1 MAGHAVAAAHQ
12 VTPAGED
19 GADVQTVLEHP
30 GDDEKSTTPDP
41 ATQSDADDRG
51 REQDRAVGAAED
63 GLRSTSH
70 RRTMSPLRAATVLQ
84 VALLIALGTLAGW
97 LGLKAHQ
104 SHQADQQRALFL
116 QVARQGAVNLTTID
130 WHHAESDIQRI
141 LGSATA
147 TFHDDFANRS
157 QPFIDVVHQAQST
170 SVGTV
175 TEAGLES
182 ENGEQAQVL
191 VAVSVKVTAGG
202 AEQTPRAWRMRISV
216 QKVGDD
222 AKVSNVQFV
231 P

>member
-1 MAGHAVAAAHQ
+1 MAGHAVAAAQ
-12 VTPAGED
+12 PLTSASEEGV
-19 GADVQTVLEHP
+19 DVETVLEHP
-30 GDDEKSTTPDP
+30 GDDESTTSDP
-41 ATQSDADDRG
+41 AGPSDGDDGG
-51 REQDRAVGAAED
+51 RERDDAVGAAD
-63 GLRSTSH
+63 GPRSTSR
-70 RRTMSPLRAATVLQ
+70 RRTMSPLRAATVFE
-84 VALLIALGTLAGW
+84 VALLIALATLAAW

-116 QVARQGAVNLTTID
+116 QVARQGALNLTTID
-130 WHHAESDIQRI
+130 WHHAESDVQRI
-141 LGSATA
+141 LSSATS
-147 TFHDDFANRS
+147 TFHDEFANRS

-182 ENGEQAQVL
+182 QNGEQAQVL

-202 AEQTPRAWRMRISV
+202 AEQSPRAWRMRISV

-222 AKVSNVQFV
+222 AKVSNVVFV

>member
-1 MAGHAVAAAHQ
+1 MAGHAVAAAQQ
-12 VTPAGED
+12 VTSAAEES
-19 GADVQTVLEHP
+19 ADAPTGLEHP
-30 GDDEKSTTPDP
+30 GDDESTTPDP
-41 ATQSDADDRG
+41 PTPSNGDDRG
-51 REQDRAVGAAED
+51 GEQDYAVGAAED
-63 GLRSTSH
+63 RLGSTFRRS
-70 RRTMSPLRAATVLQ
+70 TMSPLRAVTVFE
-84 VALLIALGTLAGW
+84 VALLIALGTLGGW

-116 QVARQGAVNLTTID
+116 QVARQGALDLTTID
-130 WHHAESDIQRI
+130 WHHAESDVQRI
-141 LGSATA
+141 LSSATG
-147 TFHDDFANRS
+147 TFHDDFTNRS

-182 ENGEQAQVL
+182 QNGEQAQVL

-202 AEQTPRAWRMRISV
+202 AEQSPRAWRMRISV
-216 QKVGDD
+216 QKAGDD

>member
-1 MAGHAVAAAHQ
+1 MAGHAVAAAQQ
-12 VTPAGED
+12 VASAGEE
-19 GADVQTVLEHP
+19 GADVQTALELP
-30 GDDEKSTTPDP
+30 GDDESPTSDP
-41 ATQSDADDRG
+41 AAPSDGDDAG
-51 REQDRAVGAAED
+51 REHDDAVDAAEH
-63 GLRSTSH
+63 GLPSTPR
-70 RRTMSPLRAATVLQ
+70 RRTMSALRAATIFE

-116 QVARQGAVNLTTID
+116 QVARQGALNLTTID
-130 WHHAESDIQRI
+130 WHHAESDVQRI
-141 LGSATA
+141 LSSATS

-182 ENGEQAQVL
+182 QNGEQAQVL

-202 AEQTPRAWRMRISV
+202 AEQSPRAWRMRISV
-216 QKVGDD
+216 QTVGDD

>member
-1 MAGHAVAAAHQ
+1 MAGHAAAAAQQ
-12 VTPAGED
+12 VTLADEE
-19 GADVQTVLEHP
+19 GADAQTVLEHP
-30 GDDEKSTTPDP
+30 GDGESITSDP
-41 ATQSDADDRG
+41 ATASDSADRSE
-51 REQDRAVGAAED
+51 EQDGAVGAAED
-63 GLRSTSH
+63 GPGSTP
-70 RRTMSPLRAATVLQ
+70 RGRTMSPLRAATVFG
-84 VALLIALGTLAGW
+84 VAMLIGLGTLAGW

-130 WHHAESDIQRI
+130 WHHADSDVQRI
-141 LGSATA
+141 LSSATG

-157 QPFIDVVHQAQST
+157 QPFIDVVNQAQST
-170 SVGTV
+170 SVGAV

-182 ENGEQAQVL
+182 QNGDEAQVL

-202 AEQTPRAWRMRISV
+202 AEQAPRAWRMRISV
-216 QKVGDD
+216 QKAGDD